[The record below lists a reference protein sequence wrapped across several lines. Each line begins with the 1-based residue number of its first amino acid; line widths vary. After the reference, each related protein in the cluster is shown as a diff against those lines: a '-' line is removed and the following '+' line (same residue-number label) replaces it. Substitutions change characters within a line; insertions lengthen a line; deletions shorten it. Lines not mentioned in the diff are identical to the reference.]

1 MNVNVGGMEDLYWRR
16 VLEVASADARDK
28 IERRLTGIE
37 GEVDETTSGFFRGLK
52 AIFFD
57 PTEKQRNICKSRLQA
72 LDTELQAELGMAME
86 KTLKQGEN
94 VIEARKNAAL
104 QSWLEKNEPAI
115 RACTELK
122 NQAIRDNT
130 AQQKQ
135 AEEILKKLKNY
146 MEQLGGT
153 DA

>member
-1 MNVNVGGMEDLYWRR
+1 MNVNVGGMENIYLQRELDIA
-16 VLEVASADARDK
+16 VADARDK

-52 AIFFD
+52 AFFFN
-57 PTEKQRNICKSRLQA
+57 PTEKQKSICKSRLQA
-72 LDTELQAELGMAME
+72 LNNELQAELGMALE

-94 VIEARKNAAL
+94 IIEARKNAAL
-104 QSWLEKNEPAI
+104 QNWIEKNEPAI

-153 DA
+153 EA

>member
-1 MNVNVGGMEDLYWRR
+1 MNVNVGGMEDLYSRKE
-16 VLEVASADARDK
+16 LEIAAADVRDK
-28 IERRLTGIE
+28 IEWRLTSTE
-37 GEVDETTSGFFRGLK
+37 GEVDETTRGFFRGLK
-52 AIFFD
+52 AFFSN

-72 LDTELQAELGMAME
+72 LNTELQAELGMAME

-153 DA
+153 EV